1 MKTGLFSLAIL
12 SSVRPCLGAIYDSI
26 AGLPRNQSFDFII
39 VGGGTAGNVVAN
51 RLSENPNFSVLVL
64 EAGSSPEGLLNY
76 TVPFFGQ
83 FTHVVPNPR
92 DWNYTTIPL
101 PGLNGRAP
109 PFPRGRLLG
118 GCSSMNGMQYDR
130 GSKEDYDRYARIS
143 GDPGWGVNLLFST
156 HSFCLDNS
164 LIRWDAL
171 QPYIRR
177 NEHWTPPVDNHNQ
190 TGQFNPTVHGF
201 HGINAVSLSGFL
213 FPIDGMI
220 QQVTQELSD
229 EFPFNLDYNSGS
241 PLGVSWSQATIKH
254 GKRSSSFTSY
264 LGPEFIGR
272 PNLHVVLNTQV
283 TRIIQT
289 SQSPVTFKMVEFAES
304 RKGATHLITA
314 TKEVIISAGSIETP
328 KLLMNAGIG
337 DPTVLSSLGIKP
349 RVNLPD
355 VGKNLSVHTGVSLG
369 YFVNSTD
376 TFDDIF
382 RNLTV
387 RKILLDQWLAT
398 DGGGRL
404 SASLSGHTVFKRL
417 PSNSSVLAVHADPA
431 AGPNSPHIQS
441 GAENGL
447 LNPLPEGHFISVGAT
462 LVTPTSRR
470 SIELNTTDPFD
481 NPLIKLGCLSTN
493 FDIAAIREGM
503 KSALRFIGAKAWDG
517 YVLGPVNNITTA
529 TSDADLEAYA
539 RAHAAPN
546 GHVVGTATMSPRGA
560 NYGVVDPD
568 LIVKGVRHL
577 RVIDASVW
585 PYVPAGNTQAS
596 VYILAE
602 RAADLIKVAW
612 E

>member
-1 MKTGLFSLAIL
+1 MKTSLLGLVIL
-12 SSVRPCLGAIYDSI
+12 SSVHSCLGAIYDSI
-26 AGLPRNQSFDFII
+26 AELPRNQSFDFIV
-39 VGGGTAGNVVAN
+39 VGGGNAGNVVAN
-51 RLSENPNFSVLVL
+51 RLTESSFSVLVL
-64 EAGSSPEGLLNY
+64 EAGPSYDIHPMLHKQFLSRFNSPEGLLNY
-76 TVPFFGQ
+76 TVHFFGR

-92 DWNYTTIPL
+92 DWNYIATPL
-101 PGLNGRAP
+101 PGLNGRTP

-118 GCSSMNGMQYDR
+118 GCSSMNGMQYVR
-130 GSKEDYDRYARIS
+130 GSKGDYDRYARVS
-143 GDPGWGVNLLFST
+143 GDPGWGSVSSSRHI
-156 HSFCLDNS
+156 HS
-164 LIRWDAL
+164 
-171 QPYIRR
+171 

-201 HGINAVSLSGFL
+201 HGINAVSLPGFL
-213 FPIDGMI
+213 FPTDGMV
-220 QQVTQELSD
+220 QQVTQELSN
-229 EFPFNLDYNSGS
+229 EFPFNLDYNSGF
-241 PLGVSWSQATIKH
+241 PLGASWSQATIKH
-254 GKRSSSFTSY
+254 GK
-264 LGPEFIGR
+264 P
-272 PNLHVVLNTQV
+272 
-283 TRIIQT
+283 
-289 SQSPVTFKMVEFAES
+289 
-304 RKGATHLITA
+304 

-337 DPTVLSSLGIKP
+337 DPRVLLSLGIKP
-349 RVNLPD
+349 TVNLPD
-355 VGKNLSVHTGVSLG
+355 VGKNLSVHTGVSLS

-387 RKILLDQWLAT
+387 RKILLDQWLVT

-404 SASLSGHTVFKRL
+404 SASLSGHSVFMRL
-417 PSNSSVLAVHADPA
+417 PSDSSVLAAYADPA

-462 LVTPTSRR
+462 LVTPTSRG
-470 SIELNTTDPFD
+470 SIALKTTDPFD
-481 NPLIKLGCLSTN
+481 NPLIDLGCLSTD

-517 YVLGPVNNITTA
+517 YVLGPVNNITAA

-568 LIVKGVRHL
+568 LIVKGVQHL
-577 RVIDASVW
+577 RVVDASVW

-602 RAADLIKVAW
+602 RAADLIKATW